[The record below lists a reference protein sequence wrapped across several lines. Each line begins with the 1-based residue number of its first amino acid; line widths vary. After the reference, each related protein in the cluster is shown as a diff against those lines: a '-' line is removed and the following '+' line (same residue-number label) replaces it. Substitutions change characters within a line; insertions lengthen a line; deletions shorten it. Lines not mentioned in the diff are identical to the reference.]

1 MTDRYAGRLTILED
15 QEIDELYGLPRFT
28 PDERV
33 HFFAPSLE
41 ERDAA
46 DRHHTLANRVLFI
59 LQAGYF
65 KAKKMFFSFEFDEV
79 REDVWH
85 VLRQHYPPHHD
96 DGLRAPILKQ
106 TRHAQQRK
114 ILTLYGYRACDA
126 AERASLV
133 EKAEQTARISAKPIY
148 LFQILV

>member
-33 HFFAPSLE
+33 HFFAPSLD

-59 LQAGYF
+59 LQAGVV
-65 KAKKMFFSFEFDEV
+65 SPN
-79 REDVWH
+79 RRN
-85 VLRQHYPPHHD
+85 LSSSPNRQLQ
-96 DGLRAPILKQ
+96 GL
-106 TRHAQQRK
+106 
-114 ILTLYGYRACDA
+114 
-126 AERASLV
+126 
-133 EKAEQTARISAKPIY
+133 
-148 LFQILV
+148 

>member
-28 PDERV
+28 LDERV
-33 HFFAPSLE
+33 HFFTPSLD
-41 ERDAA
+41 ERDVA

-79 REDVWH
+79 WEDVWH
-85 VLRQHYPPHHD
+85 VLRQHYPLHQD
-96 DGLRAPILKQ
+96 DGLRAPISSSRLG
-106 TRHAQQRK
+106 TPNSGRSSRCTA
-114 ILTLYGYRACDA
+114 IAPATLPS
-126 AERASLV
+126 ER
-133 EKAEQTARISAKPIY
+133 Y
-148 LFQILV
+148 W